1 MEPTINAT
9 ISVSVKLSLTASAPP
24 TDEDVTNLREVLED
38 KFDGQ
43 TIKNFDITYESD
55 RRVRRKLLAFTWAVS
70 FDILDTSG
78 DMSSLQMV
86 ESVTETLESSEFE
99 ESVMSAAPTI
109 SEVQVEDVEA
119 SPSRKSDNGNNDD
132 DMIGLNAAS
141 ATILFV
147 VGGIILVAALTT
159 IAIAIWSMKKSRSVN
174 INSSSDAR
182 ETEMVRPTPPG
193 TALEPMEPLTDKQR
207 RMDL

>member
-1 MEPTINAT
+1 
-9 ISVSVKLSLTASAPP
+9 
-24 TDEDVTNLREVLED
+24 
-38 KFDGQ
+38 
-43 TIKNFDITYESD
+43 
-55 RRVRRKLLAFTWAVS
+55 
-70 FDILDTSG
+70 
-78 DMSSLQMV
+78 MSSLQMV

-147 VGGIILVAALTT
+147 VGGIILVAALT

-182 ETEMVRPTPPG
+182 ETEMVRPT
-193 TALEPMEPLTDKQR
+193 ALEPMEPLTDKQR
-207 RMDL
+207 RLDL